1 MGSRIRI
8 EVRRGVELV
17 ETRTCEEGTGI
28 CLGRSPQADLVLDDR
43 QISRRHAMVEPGER
57 DCKVTD
63 LSANGVELGGERLA
77 PEATVRYGE
86 SLVMGP
92 FAVRLFRG
100 EEGEAEVDRLA
111 LRRQAL
117 RDLIDNID
125 LSVLGRK
132 PEQLRPRVE
141 AALER
146 IVHAQGVF
154 DRDEVGALVSELAD
168 EALGLG
174 PLEKLLRDDSV
185 SEIMVVGPTVVFVER
200 GGRIERTDLSFTSE
214 DSVRTIIERIVTP
227 LGRRIDEASPM
238 VDARLPD
245 GSRVNAVI
253 PPLAIRGP
261 SITIRKFAR
270 NPLSMEDLIRFGTLD
285 RPMAD
290 FLRRAVA
297 ARRNLV
303 ISGGTGSGKTTLLNV
318 LAGSI
323 PSGERIITIEDA
335 AELRLPQPHVVT
347 LETRPPN
354 TEGRGMVT
362 IRDLVRN
369 SLRMRPDRIVVGE
382 CRGGEALDML
392 QAMNTGHDGS
402 MTTTHANSPAEA
414 MARLETLSL
423 MAGVDL
429 PSRAIREQISAAVDL
444 VVQQTRMG
452 DGARRITSIAEVR
465 GMEEDG
471 SISIC
476 EIFRYTGDREG
487 APFLATGWL
496 SSLDLDDGEGALRA
510 SGGRR

>member
-1 MGSRIRI
+1 M
-8 EVRRGVELV
+8 L
-17 ETRTCEEGTGI
+17 
-28 CLGRSPQADLVLDDR
+28 
-43 QISRRHAMVEPGER
+43 EPGER
-57 DCKVTD
+57 DCRITD

-92 FAVRLFRG
+92 FTVRLFRG
-100 EEGEAEVDRLA
+100 DAGEAEVDRLA

-154 DRDEVGALVSELAD
+154 DRDEVGALVGELAD

-174 PLEKLLRDDSV
+174 PLEKLLGDDSV

-270 NPLSMEDLIRFGTLD
+270 NPLSMDDLIRFGTLD

-290 FLRRAVA
+290 FLRRAVV

-323 PSGERIITIEDA
+323 PQAWALSGTWCA
-335 AELRLPQPHVVT
+335 
-347 LETRPPN
+347 TRC
-354 TEGRGMVT
+354 G
-362 IRDLVRN
+362 
-369 SLRMRPDRIVVGE
+369 
-382 CRGGEALDML
+382 
-392 QAMNTGHDGS
+392 
-402 MTTTHANSPAEA
+402 
-414 MARLETLSL
+414 
-423 MAGVDL
+423 
-429 PSRAIREQISAAVDL
+429 
-444 VVQQTRMG
+444 
-452 DGARRITSIAEVR
+452 
-465 GMEEDG
+465 
-471 SISIC
+471 
-476 EIFRYTGDREG
+476 
-487 APFLATGWL
+487 
-496 SSLDLDDGEGALRA
+496 
-510 SGGRR
+510 